1 MTTNT
6 FQDNALPGLVRSG
19 AVGAWEPAAAF
30 SLLRRL
36 KGARGTHA
44 PATGGPGSVWDG
56 HARGSGTGSLPSNS
70 VINPKDQLSI
80 NFDVN
85 FGNYNALSGSNVYK
99 NYQLIVKT
107 ENTPLI
113 YLSSKLTF
121 GRV

>member
-1 MTTNT
+1 MGT
-6 FQDNALPGLVRSG
+6 RSCVFVAQEVEG
-19 AVGAWEPAAAF
+19 H
-30 SLLRRL
+30 
-36 KGARGTHA
+36 ARHPRSHA
-44 PATGGPGSVWDG
+44 PAAGGPGSVWDG